1 MIFEFLP
8 KASSGTRSRG
18 RQCYY
23 ISPSQ
28 ILTFMLVALTRNFF
42 TMMSLHFEVLQYRC
56 KFFILKRK
64 IGAAAFFSS
73 SELYP
78 CEQPNKK
85 LLRICFPLLPRM
97 EWIKLKF
104 DWSGPNK
111 HFSLTKIVSKQTN
124 FWGKISN
131 HGHTLF
137 FKTDSSTFF
146 MQDHIGLDKPNGLI
160 QWLSAESII
169 IQLPFPNST
178 SGHGHISLKVHNI
191 EFFSM
196 FGFRCMW

>member
-1 MIFEFLP
+1 MRWQEIFLRWCH
-8 KASSGTRSRG
+8 S
-18 RQCYY
+18 
-23 ISPSQ
+23 
-28 ILTFMLVALTRNFF
+28 ILKYFNIDVN
-42 TMMSLHFEVLQYRC
+42 
-56 KFFILKRK
+56 FFILKRK

-73 SELYP
+73 SKLCP
-78 CEQPNKK
+78 CREQPNKK

-104 DWSGPNK
+104 DWSGSNK
-111 HFSLTKIVSKQTN
+111 HFYLTKIVSKQTN

-131 HGHTLF
+131 RGHTLF

-169 IQLPFPNST
+169 IQLPFLTLPQVMDTYHWKYARSNFFFNVRFLMYVVGGKNKHQKQT
-178 SGHGHISLKVHNI
+178 S
-191 EFFSM
+191 
-196 FGFRCMW
+196 